1 MEITSTKNAK
11 TLTPSHMKQCILSE
25 SRFDFLK
32 DLVIS
37 LPDVATCDCDDGAVQ
52 PNAIS
57 DGKLDTAS
65 SGTWQRQEGTSISS
79 NRDGKGC
86 MPPSAEP
93 TAVSSNKMNLNF
105 YKESEEANISG
116 TENFCQHAAAR
127 RSLSY
132 GQDAEDSGSEN
143 EGEYQVPAIVPQYTQ
158 PKASAVVDEDYDT

>member
-1 MEITSTKNAK
+1 MIY
-11 TLTPSHMKQCILSE
+11 
-25 SRFDFLK
+25 FY
-32 DLVIS
+32 S
-37 LPDVATCDCDDGAVQ
+37 L
-52 PNAIS
+52 I
-57 DGKLDTAS
+57 LDTLLFNMSSKIFKPTCVFLSNS